1 MNHARNDYLH
11 GNELSEDRLVIKAS
25 GRNLFQF
32 APSLYR
38 LLLTGYLGI
47 DFYGPRRPIQPGT
60 SPYGDILG
68 IMNFRFENRQG
79 DHERAISRILKPP
92 AKDV

>member
-11 GNELSEDRLVIKAS
+11 GNEMAEDRLTIKPS

-38 LLLTGYLGI
+38 LLLTGFLGI
-47 DFYGPRRPIQPGT
+47 DFYGPRRPQGMSQHSDIQ
-60 SPYGDILG
+60 G

-79 DHERAISRILKPP
+79 DHERVISRIIKPP
-92 AKDV
+92 AKDD